1 MTSTDVLRKTKLIS
15 KIYIYRVYTVVVIT
29 NLLNKAKILLGEKII
44 LLVYAYLK
52 NLSHSAS

>member
-29 NLLNKAKILLGEKII
+29 NLLNKAEILLGEKKKS
-44 LLVYAYLK
+44 YLYM
-52 NLSHSAS
+52 HT